1 MEEGTLDKNSL
12 EEEERQEAQVT
23 ISGDNPIRHPEDDT
37 LGRTAVAESFARQ
50 VLALDTTEGL
60 G

>member
-1 MEEGTLDKNSL
+1 M
-12 EEEERQEAQVT
+12 T

-50 VLALDTTEGL
+50 VLALDRHIIYSAPS
-60 G
+60 